1 MILHNPRTSLSRR
14 RHRPLL
20 VHRVSSSSEAL
31 GNTLHRAFSSPVEV
45 ISRTTIVV
53 VVPTTMGWPVHEVA
67 GVDSQAPTQE
77 GMYIRDP
84 YLYITDM
91 IPAILITSAPLL
103 MTPTSS
109 GRTIYTKPSTSQL
122 YLRTLLFNPQCLLRR
137 VQTDLSRQQRSSETY
152 RFKSRYLVLRKRHR
166 RAWSRS
172 TTPCYHNIVRRSEET
187 SLCAYRYLMSILAI
201 SFQAQR
207 GLSSSFLEHYVRINI
222 NSRVVVEV
230 ASMEVEGRACM
241 AGRTTLRVLV

>member
-1 MILHNPRTSLSRR
+1 M
-14 RHRPLL
+14 
-20 VHRVSSSSEAL
+20 
-31 GNTLHRAFSSPVEV
+31 
-45 ISRTTIVV
+45 
-53 VVPTTMGWPVHEVA
+53 
-67 GVDSQAPTQE
+67 DSQALTQE
-77 GMYIRDP
+77 GMYIQDT

-91 IPAILITSAPLL
+91 IPAILITSALLL

-122 YLRTLLFNPQCLLRR
+122 YLRIPLFNPQCLLRR

-152 RFKSRYLVLRKRHR
+152 QFKSRYLVLRERHR
-166 RAWSRS
+166 RVWSRS
-172 TTPCYHNIVRRSEET
+172 TTPCYHNIARHSEET
-187 SLCAYRYLMSILAI
+187 SLCAYRYLMSILVI

-207 GLSSSFLEHYVRINI
+207 GLSSSSLEHYVRINT

-241 AGRTTLRVLV
+241 ADRTTLRVSV